1 MSMKKIVVVGDK
13 FHDFTNGKEVIT
25 MSELELLTLLPDK
38 ILDKKH
44 KIILGQGVNSDSINK
59 IISTHR
65 KNVDYCNNL
74 EIDSLEE
81 FVKNKKNIN
90 CHKQRNENILI
101 GRSKAIEQSNK
112 YVMSLVIDERCELM
126 VDHQTG
132 QHIQGMLLIEASR
145 QAFIAVT
152 EEWIY
157 GNNISRYYVINNMAI
172 NFSNFIFPLPALI
185 SFEFIEKEINERRG
199 HFKGIIQV
207 TQNKIIC
214 ATMDVSFTV
223 YPSVFIYEKENS
235 LAELAVTTT
244 LLNDSQEFLQVK
256 HG

>member
-1 MSMKKIVVVGDK
+1 MKKIVVVGDK
-13 FHDFTNGKEVIT
+13 LHDFTNGKEVIT
-25 MSELELLTLLPDK
+25 MSELELLTLLPDN
-38 ILDKKH
+38 

-74 EIDSLEE
+74 EIDSLKE

-132 QHIQGMLLIEASR
+132 QHIRTRALL
-145 QAFIAVT
+145 
-152 EEWIY
+152 
-157 GNNISRYYVINNMAI
+157 
-172 NFSNFIFPLPALI
+172 
-185 SFEFIEKEINERRG
+185 
-199 HFKGIIQV
+199 
-207 TQNKIIC
+207 
-214 ATMDVSFTV
+214 
-223 YPSVFIYEKENS
+223 
-235 LAELAVTTT
+235 
-244 LLNDSQEFLQVK
+244 
-256 HG
+256 